1 MKIITTATYWKENR
15 TGIIYKYEFGTEP
28 YRADEAW
35 TRVTGWEYD
44 KQMADALRKYSQ
56 K

>member
-1 MKIITTATYWKENR
+1 MKTTTTTYWKENR

-28 YRADEAW
+28 YRSTEAW

-44 KQMADALRKYSQ
+44 KQMADALWKYSQ